1 MKKIIMVMILSILFL
16 SACNSQDEDASEEAY
31 PNEIMDAD
39 EIEEAKEPFK
49 YPISSGTLTYQV
61 KNCRIYDSIADAG
74 IEEKDVIRPENI
86 YADPKKKYEFQNRSD
101 YIGEDG
107 SVLGGHVFV
116 TVDFK
121 IENVDAVGMKK
132 KKEFSIYNM
141 NIWGGD
147 PVNNYRPAYF
157 SEAGKVDNE
166 QLFYYSLEQGRSLD
180 VQVGYLVLKE
190 DTENMVGVI
199 ENAGVQFYLQ

>member
-74 IEEKDVIRPENI
+74 IEEKDVIRRKTFMPIQKRNMSFRTDLI
-86 YADPKKKYEFQNRSD
+86 ISGKTAVCW
-101 YIGEDG
+101 EDMC
-107 SVLGGHVFV
+107 S
-116 TVDFK
+116 
-121 IENVDAVGMKK
+121 
-132 KKEFSIYNM
+132 
-141 NIWGGD
+141 
-147 PVNNYRPAYF
+147 
-157 SEAGKVDNE
+157 
-166 QLFYYSLEQGRSLD
+166 
-180 VQVGYLVLKE
+180 
-190 DTENMVGVI
+190 
-199 ENAGVQFYLQ
+199 